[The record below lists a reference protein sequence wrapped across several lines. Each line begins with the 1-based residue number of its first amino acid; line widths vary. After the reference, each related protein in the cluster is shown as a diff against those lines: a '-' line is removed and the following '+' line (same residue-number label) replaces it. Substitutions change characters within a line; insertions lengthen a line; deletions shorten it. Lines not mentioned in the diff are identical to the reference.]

1 MEPQENYICYENKKQ
16 EKCPKVKCLGI
27 VTVILLTVFA
37 VAIGLIIGASLAG
50 VFLGNMA
57 AMIVLAIVLGILFI
71 ISLIL
76 LLCNTKKDKKHN
88 KKCCC

>member
-50 VFLGNMA
+50 VFLENMA
-57 AMIVLAIVLGILFI
+57 AMIVLAIVLGILFVI
-71 ISLIL
+71 LLIL

-88 KKCCC
+88 KKCC

>member
-50 VFLGNMA
+50 VFLWNMA

-88 KKCCC
+88 KKCC

>member
-50 VFLGNMA
+50 VFLENMA
-57 AMIVLAIVLGILFI
+57 AMIVLAIVLGILFV

-88 KKCCC
+88 KKCC